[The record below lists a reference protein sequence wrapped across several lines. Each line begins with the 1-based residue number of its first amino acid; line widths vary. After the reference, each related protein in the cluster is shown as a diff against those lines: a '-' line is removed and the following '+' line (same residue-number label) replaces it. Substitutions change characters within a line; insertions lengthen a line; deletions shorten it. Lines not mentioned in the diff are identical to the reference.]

1 MAHALTSLPY
11 AYDSLEPYIDART
24 MMIHHGK
31 HHGGY
36 VRKLDRLLRGRKG
49 SARQDLEAI
58 IADQDSLPEGLRE
71 DVRSAAGGH
80 LNHSLFWQVMSPGGG
95 GRPGGELL
103 EVIQASFGDFD
114 RFRDEFA
121 TAALARIGSG
131 WVWLALGPGRQRLQV
146 ISTPNEDPPVTAGC
160 RGILGLDV
168 WEHAYYRQYENR
180 RTDYVAAWWNVVDW
194 LKVAELYGR
203 SSEASARASL
213 SAAPPQ
219 RLRPRLGAR

>member
-1 MAHALTSLPY
+1 MAHALAPLPY
-11 AYDSLEPYIDART
+11 AYDALEPYMDART

-31 HHGGY
+31 HHAGY
-36 VRKLDRLLRGRKG
+36 VRKLNRLLRGRKG
-49 SARQDLEAI
+49 LAGQDPEAI
-58 IADQDSLPEGLRE
+58 IAEPARLPEGLRE

-80 LNHSLFWQVMSPGGG
+80 LNHSLFWQMMSPGGG
-95 GRPGGELL
+95 GRPGGRLL
-103 EVIQASFGDFD
+103 EAIQASFGDFD
-114 RFRDEFA
+114 AFKDEFA

-131 WVWLALGPGRQRLQV
+131 WIWLALGPPGRRLRV
-146 ISTPNEDPPVTAGC
+146 ISTPNEDLPVTAGC

-194 LKVAELYGR
+194 LKVAELYRR

-213 SAAPPQ
+213 SAAPAR
-219 RLRPRLGAR
+219 RLRPRLRAR